1 MKKLL
6 QKLILLMT
14 AVAFM
19 AGSLGFIGCSG
30 GIEEDPDAAANAS
43 KEVVNPNDD
52 VEEDP
57 DAQGEGEE
65 GISGGGGGGGDDDD
79 DDE

>member
-1 MKKLL
+1 MKKL
-6 QKLILLMT
+6 IVIMT
-14 AVAFM
+14 AVAFA

-52 VEEDP
+52 IEEDP
-57 DAQGEGEE
+57 DTQDAGEE
-65 GISGGGGGGGDDDD
+65 GIEAKGGSEEADGD
-79 DDE
+79 E

>member
-1 MKKLL
+1 
-6 QKLILLMT
+6 MT

-19 AGSLGFIGCSG
+19 AGSLGFIGCGS
-30 GIEEDPDAAANAS
+30 GIEEDPDAAANAA

-57 DAQGEGEE
+57 DAADAGEE
-65 GISGGGGGGGDDDD
+65 GITVKGGSEEADGD
-79 DDE
+79 E

>member
-1 MKKLL
+1 
-6 QKLILLMT
+6 MT
-14 AVAFM
+14 TVAFM

-30 GIEEDPDAAANAS
+30 GIEEDPDAGANAS

-52 VEEDP
+52 LEDDP

-65 GISGGGGGGGDDDD
+65 GIAAGGAGGDDDD
-79 DDE
+79 E